1 MSNHI
6 DTDFDLINV
15 LHSADESDLSILAD
29 FITDNGK
36 GRISLDSV
44 IQGQLDTY
52 KRDEKL
58 HKNSDLIAKEIQEF
72 GGNSIANFLRGK
84 GVPYKEALEDVANH
98 MGVKY
103 DNSDSVDSI
112 ELKIL
117 LKVAIKAMEKMS
129 PDEQR
134 DFTSKISG
142 GKVTGLG
149 PAAIAALQAAI
160 LAGGFSSFILA
171 TVVAQSVAKQ
181 LIGRGLSFA
190 ATGTLM
196 RSISVFAGPI
206 GWAVTAIWTAFDLA
220 SPAYRVT
227 VPCVVQVAYMRQKMK
242 SGDLPKCKQCGEI
255 LIQGQNFCMEC
266 GAKVEHE
273 NEKE

>member
-1 MSNHI
+1 MSSHI

-15 LHSADESDLSILAD
+15 LQSSEESDLAILAD
-29 FITDNGK
+29 FITDSSK
-36 GRISLDSV
+36 GRVSLDTAIRV
-44 IQGQLDTY
+44 QLDIF
-52 KRDEKL
+52 KRDGKL
-58 HKNSDLIAKEIQEF
+58 GKNIDLIAKEIQEF
-72 GGNSIANFLRGK
+72 GGNSIANFFRGK
-84 GVPYKEALEDVANH
+84 GVLYREALVDVANH
-98 MGVKY
+98 MDVKCE
-103 DNSDSVDSI
+103 NSDSVESI

-171 TVVAQSVAKQ
+171 NVVAQSVAKQ
-181 LIGRGLSFA
+181 LIGRGLTF
-190 ATGTLM
+190 TGTQTLM
-196 RSISVFAGPI
+196 KSISAFAGPI
-206 GWAVTAIWTAFDLA
+206 GWAITAIWTAFDLA

-227 VPCVVQVAYMRQKMK
+227 VPCVVQIAYMRQKMK
-242 SGDLPKCKQCGEI
+242 SGDLPKCKQCGEL
-255 LIQGQNFCMEC
+255 LIQGQKFCMEC
-266 GAKVEHE
+266 GAKAEFE
-273 NEKE
+273 SEKE